1 MPISGSY
8 LENYVAGWSND
19 SIRLMPTASETAKR
33 LFFYVQE
40 CGYFHTDASYYT
52 ERANLNSYL
61 IIYTISGEGILTY
74 GGNTYELAPG
84 YACLINCNEHHFYR
98 CAPDGEWEFVWLHF
112 NGTNALGYY
121 EEFVKNGF
129 HLLQCPDADRMEL
142 MLRRIVAIHQKADAT
157 TELVSSE
164 LITSILTEFL
174 TDTCTGSQNGFI
186 MPESI
191 KETKRYIDR
200 HFREVLTLDMLAA
213 RIPVSKYHLSHEFKK
228 YVGKPVN
235 EYIICTRLS
244 YAKELLRFSSLSV
257 TEITYETGLNQPS
270 YLIRLFKERESVT
283 PNQFRRQWTE
293 NHSVNPDGTPA

>member
-1 MPISGSY
+1 MPTSGSY
-8 LENYVAGWSND
+8 LENYVAGWSQD

-40 CGYFHTDASYYT
+40 CGYFRTDASYYT

-61 IIYTISGEGILTY
+61 VIYTVSGSGRLTY
-74 GGNTYELAPG
+74 GSSTYELTPG
-84 YACLINCNEHHFYR
+84 SACLINCNEHHYYR
-98 CAPDGEWEFVWLHF
+98 CIPGGTWELLWLHF
-112 NGTNALGYY
+112 NGANALGYY

-129 HLLQCPDADRMEL
+129 HLLQCPDPDHMEL
-142 MLRRIVAIHQKADAT
+142 MLRRIVAIHQKTDAT
-157 TELVSSE
+157 TEPVSSE

-174 TDTCTGSQNGFI
+174 TDTYTGSQNDFI
-186 MPESI
+186 MPDSI

-200 HFREVLTLDMLAA
+200 HFRESLSLDELAT

-257 TEITYETGLNQPS
+257 TEIAYETGLNQPS
-270 YLIRLFKERESVT
+270 YLIRLFKERESMT
-283 PNQFRRQWTE
+283 PNQFRRQWTD
-293 NHSVNPDGTPA
+293 NHAINPDGTQA